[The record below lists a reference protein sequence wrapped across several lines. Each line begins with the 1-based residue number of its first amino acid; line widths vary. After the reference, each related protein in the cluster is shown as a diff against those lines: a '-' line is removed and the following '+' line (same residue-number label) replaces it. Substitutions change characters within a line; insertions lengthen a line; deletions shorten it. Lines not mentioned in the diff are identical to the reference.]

1 MKSFNVALIQIYSY
15 LMDQNFNLQ
24 VAEEYCKIAKN
35 NGADLVL
42 FPEMWNVNYEHLIN
56 YLKHLK

>member
-1 MKSFNVALIQIYSY
+1 MRNFNVALMQIYSY
-15 LMDQNFNLQ
+15 LMDKEFNLEI
-24 VAEEYCKIAKN
+24 AEQFCRTAKS

-56 YLKHLK
+56 CIST